1 MTFLGERGGT
11 NDGPDRHPLEV
22 DGIRHGPSCK
32 LFRNKAFPAEILKC
46 DCGALGLEGKWH
58 AAAVER
64 ERIACLIERLD
75 NTMMDQAKLAAY
87 VRGQETP

>member
-1 MTFLGERGGT
+1 MHVESHD
-11 NDGPDRHPLEV
+11 DGKLHPLEI
-22 DGIRHGPSCK
+22 DGIRHSSSCA
-32 LFRNKAFPAEILKC
+32 LWRTPAFKAQRLQC
-46 DCGALGLEGKWH
+46 DCGALGLEGRRH